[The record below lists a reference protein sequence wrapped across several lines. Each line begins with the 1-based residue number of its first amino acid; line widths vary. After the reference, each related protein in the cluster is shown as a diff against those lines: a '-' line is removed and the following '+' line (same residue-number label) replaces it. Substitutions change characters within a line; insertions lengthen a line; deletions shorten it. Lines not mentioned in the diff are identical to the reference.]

1 MTIAVTRNTPGR
13 FDGFLCS
20 CMQEIAPGVYVAP
33 VMKTSV
39 RERVWDVMMEWSELL
54 PEDGGVVLFWKD
66 PEAPSGLQIRL
77 VGWPKKEFVEH
88 EGMWLTV
95 RGLTE
100 AHDAEEL
107 LEQAEV
113 EEWTCPGTVDVPSL
127 SKPTEINHAENTS
140 TIPTEVQGSNRR
152 TGPKRTNA
160 VGSGR
165 GV

>member
-33 VMKTSV
+33 VMKASV
-39 RERVWDVMMEWSELL
+39 RERVWTVMMEWSELL
-54 PEDGGVVLFWKD
+54 PQDGGVVLFWKD
-66 PEAPSGLQIRL
+66 PDAPSGLQIRL

-107 LEQAEV
+107 LEQADVDEPPIDEDDPV
-113 EEWTCPGTVDVPSL
+113 LVDPDRRGTDEW
-127 SKPTEINHAENTS
+127 A
-140 TIPTEVQGSNRR
+140 
-152 TGPKRTNA
+152 
-160 VGSGR
+160 
-165 GV
+165 